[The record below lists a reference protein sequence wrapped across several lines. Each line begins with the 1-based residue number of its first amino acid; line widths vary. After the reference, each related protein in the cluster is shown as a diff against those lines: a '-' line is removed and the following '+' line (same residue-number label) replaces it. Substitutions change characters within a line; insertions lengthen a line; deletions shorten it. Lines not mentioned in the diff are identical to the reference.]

1 MLHEQR
7 TNLALGKLIAAAQE
21 VAGDLGPF
29 EAANVRD
36 AKRNYDRVS
45 PARSRREGRR
55 TDLDAK
61 VTLIP
66 KELAKRDAE
75 LGSRGYHTWAKT
87 QTMMN
92 WQRKSTLIPSP
103 SPQRRST
110 SLVLSSSRPPPAHY
124 ALRICDHC
132 ARAQERGGRR
142 LNSGRYPRRGRARQK
157 L

>member
-55 TDLDAK
+55 TDLNAK

-103 SPQRRST
+103 SPQT
-110 SLVLSSSRPPPAHY
+110 QHTLGAELLKASSCALRPAHLRSI
-124 ALRICDHC
+124 ALELKSAVGD
-132 ARAQERGGRR
+132 
-142 LNSGRYPRRGRARQK
+142 
-157 L
+157 